1 MVAPNFVILLGVLL
15 LSVEDVVVQELLLP
29 FLPAITSQ
37 VRKPAKVLCHAKY
50 LSQLYKGNWGNDLT
64 GSVWGWFVDLWMM
77 CNRFWLKHNLS
88 FGFHKLI

>member
-37 VRKPAKVLCHAKY
+37 VRKPAKVLCHTKCIY
-50 LSQLYKGNWGNDLT
+50 LNYIKGT
-64 GSVWGWFVDLWMM
+64 GEMTLLGVYGGG
-77 CNRFWLKHNLS
+77 FWT
-88 FGFHKLI
+88 FG